1 MEELDS
7 DNEEADSMEE
17 LDSDNEEAN
26 SMEELDS
33 DSQETDSMGD
43 STPQP
48 PGSFMITINNS
59 LLQGPM
65 HLSQREWKEL

>member
-17 LDSDNEEAN
+17 FNSDNEEAD

-33 DSQETDSMGD
+33 NNEEANSMGD

-48 PGSFMITINNS
+48 PGSLMITINIFYI
-59 LLQGPM
+59 LQGPGPFTCP
-65 HLSQREWKEL
+65 KEN